1 METKK
6 RVLVAMS
13 GGVDS
18 SAAAALLCQA
28 GYDCDGAML
37 KLYRGDDS
45 RCCSADD
52 AEDARQAAARM
63 GMRFYVFNE
72 TERFARC
79 VMDVFAAEYAAGRTP
94 NPCIEC
100 NRELKFGALLERAL
114 TLGYDYIATGHYARL
129 DYDERSGKYRLLRG
143 RERRKDQS
151 YVLYQLTQHQLSHL
165 LLPVGDH
172 DKEDIRALARQ
183 AGLDNADKGDSQ
195 DICFI
200 PDGDYTAFLRRQGV
214 AMTEGDF
221 VDSTGRV
228 LGRHK
233 GLPCYTVGQR
243 KGLGV
248 AAGKHVYV
256 LSKNGADNTI
266 LLGDDEELFSPALTA
281 SRVNWISGETPAA
294 PFRCA
299 AKTRYSQTEAPC
311 TVYPLPE
318 GGMRVVFDQ
327 PQRAITAGQAVV
339 LYDGEEVLGGGTI
352 EGAAP

>member
-52 AEDARQAAARM
+52 AEDARQAAARL

-200 PDGDYTAFLRRQGV
+200 PDGDYAAFLRRQGV